1 MIQIIFVFII
11 ATALTAG
18 LFYLIQN
25 VDLQTKLLALKS
37 VAFLTLCGLI
47 AASFLTF
54 IVYLF

>member
-1 MIQIIFVFII
+1 MIQIAFVFII
-11 ATALTAG
+11 TTALTAG